1 MKELMKTNSACLVI
15 AGHAPNEKER
25 KEMPVYKDEQRN
37 SWYCKCNYK
46 DWLGE
51 SKSKM
56 KRGFATK
63 REALQWE
70 REFLERQSASMDMKF
85 SSFVDVYFVDK
96 APRLKERSVMT
107 KRILIETKILPY
119 FGEKKMSEITAVDII
134 KWQNVLLNQEY
145 KPTYLRM
152 IQNQM
157 TAIFNHAER
166 LYDLKDNP
174 CKKVDKMGRANA
186 KELNFWTK
194 EEYEVFIQGFT
205 KSEEMYRIIFQMLFW
220 LGCRV
225 GELLALT
232 SEDINLENGTVSIS
246 KTYFRR
252 NQTDYITSPKTESSN
267 RKITIP
273 NFLQKELQR
282 FLDRQYGLTAEER
295 IFPITD
301 RAIQKKMKQKT
312 ELAKLKPI
320 RVHDLRHSHIALLIE
335 KGMQPLVIAQRVGHD
350 SVNTTMN
357 IYGHLY
363 PNKQK
368 QVADMLNA
376 EATGNATNNLVD
388 MATENHYRKAGGWS

>member
-1 MKELMKTNSACLVI
+1 MPYPESVRVWRLQ
-15 AGHAPNEKER
+15 ER
-25 KEMPVYKDEQRN
+25 EVMSMPVYKDEKRN
-37 SWYCKCNYK
+37 TWYYKCNYK

-63 REALQWE
+63 KDAQQWE
-70 REFLERQSASMDMKF
+70 REFLQRQSASMDMKF
-85 SSFVDVYFVDK
+85 ASFVEVYFEDK
-96 APRLKERSVMT
+96 APRLKERSIMT
-107 KRILIETKILPY
+107 KRILFETKIIPY
-119 FGEKKMSEITAVDII
+119 FGEKQMNEITPVDII
-134 KWQNVLLNQEY
+134 KWQNALLNQDY

-152 IQNQM
+152 IQNQV
-157 TAIFNHAER
+157 TALFNHAER
-166 LYDLKDNP
+166 FYQLKENP
-174 CKKVDKMGRANA
+174 CKKVEKMGRANA

-194 EEYEVFIQGFT
+194 DEYEQFIQGFT
-205 KSEEMYRIIFQMLFW
+205 EEEEMYRITFQMLFW

-232 SEDINLENGTVSIS
+232 SEDIDFEGGTVSIS
-246 KTYFRR
+246 KTYYRR
-252 NQTDYITSPKTESSN
+252 NQTDYITPPKTESSN
-267 RKITIP
+267 RMITIP
-273 NFLQKELQR
+273 KFLQEELKNFL
-282 FLDRQYGLTAEER
+282 DMQYGLTPEER

-335 KGMQPLVIAQRVGHD
+335 KGLQPLVIAQRVGHD

-376 EATGNATNNLVD
+376 EATGEPESKLVD
-388 MATENHYRKAGGWS
+388 MATEMRYRKAGGWS

>member
-1 MKELMKTNSACLVI
+1 
-15 AGHAPNEKER
+15 
-25 KEMPVYKDEQRN
+25 MPVYKDEKRN
-37 SWYCKCNYK
+37 TWYCKCNYR

-63 REALQWE
+63 KEALEWE
-70 REFLERQSASMDMKF
+70 REFLQRQSSSMDMKL
-85 SSFVDVYFVDK
+85 SSFVDVYFDDK
-96 APRLKERSVMT
+96 APRLKERSIMT
-107 KRILIETKILPY
+107 KRTLIETKILPY
-119 FGEKKMSEITAVDII
+119 FGDKQMNDITAVDII
-134 KWQNVLLNQEY
+134 KWQNALLNQEY

-152 IQNQM
+152 IQNQL
-157 TAIFNHAER
+157 TALFNHAER
-166 LYDLKDNP
+166 FYDLKDNP

-194 EEYEVFIQGFT
+194 DEFEVFIQCFT
-205 KSEEMYRIIFQMLFW
+205 EEEEMYRIIFLMLFW

-232 SEDINLENGTVSIS
+232 ESDIDLEGGTVSIS

-252 NQTDYITSPKTESSN
+252 NKTDYITAPKTESSN

-273 NFLQKELQR
+273 QFLQDEIKQ
-282 FLDRQYGLTAEER
+282 FLDRQYELMPEER

-312 ELAKLKPI
+312 EQAKLKPI

-368 QVADMLNA
+368 QVADLLNA
-376 EATGNATNNLVD
+376 EATGELENNLVD
-388 MATENHYRKAGGWS
+388 METEKRFRRAGGWS

>member
-1 MKELMKTNSACLVI
+1 
-15 AGHAPNEKER
+15 
-25 KEMPVYKDEQRN
+25 MPVYKDEKRN
-37 SWYCKCNYK
+37 TWYCKCNYR

-63 REALQWE
+63 KEALEWE
-70 REFLERQSASMDMKF
+70 REFLQRQSSSMDMKL
-85 SSFVDVYFVDK
+85 SSFVDVYFDDK
-96 APRLKERSVMT
+96 APRLKERSIMT
-107 KRILIETKILPY
+107 KRTLIETKILPY
-119 FGEKKMSEITAVDII
+119 FGDKQMNDITAVDII
-134 KWQNVLLNQEY
+134 KWQNALLNQEY

-152 IQNQM
+152 IQNQL
-157 TAIFNHAER
+157 TALFNHAER
-166 LYDLKDNP
+166 FYDLKDNP

-194 EEYEVFIQGFT
+194 DEFEVFIQCFT
-205 KSEEMYRIIFQMLFW
+205 EEEEMYRIIFLMLFW

-232 SEDINLENGTVSIS
+232 ESDIDLKGGTVSIS

-252 NQTDYITSPKTESSN
+252 NKTDYITAPKTESSN

-273 NFLQKELQR
+273 QFLQDEIKQ
-282 FLDRQYGLTAEER
+282 FLDRQYELMPEER

-312 ELAKLKPI
+312 EQAKLKPI

-368 QVADMLNA
+368 QVADLLNA
-376 EATGNATNNLVD
+376 EATGELKNNLVD
-388 MATENHYRKAGGWS
+388 METEKRFRRAGGWS

>member
-1 MKELMKTNSACLVI
+1 
-15 AGHAPNEKER
+15 
-25 KEMPVYKDEQRN
+25 MPVYKDDKRGT
-37 SWYCKCNYK
+37 WYCKCNYK
-46 DWLGE
+46 DWQGE
-51 SKSKM
+51 SVSKM

-63 REALQWE
+63 KEAQEWEKDFLQK
-70 REFLERQSASMDMKF
+70 QSGNMNMKF
-85 SSFVDVYFVDK
+85 ADFVEVYFTDK
-96 APRLKERSVMT
+96 TPRLKERSVMS
-107 KRILIETKILPY
+107 KQILFDTKITPF
-119 FGEKKMSEITAVDII
+119 FGEKRVNEITSVDII
-134 KWQNVLLNQEY
+134 KWQNGLLRQEY

-152 IQNQM
+152 IQNQV
-157 TAIFNHAER
+157 TALFNHAER
-166 LYDLKDNP
+166 FYDLKTNP
-174 CKKVDKMGRANA
+174 CKKVDKIGRSNA

-194 EEYEVFIQGFT
+194 DEFDIFISGFSEE
-205 KSEEMYRIIFQMLFW
+205 EEMYRIIFLILFW

-232 SEDINLENGTVSIS
+232 AGDIDLEKGEVNIS

-252 NQTDYITSPKTESSN
+252 NKTDYITSPKTESSN

-273 NFLQKELQR
+273 KFLQEELKV
-282 FLDRQYGLTAEER
+282 FLSRQYDLQPEDR

-312 ELAKLKPI
+312 EQANLKPI

-376 EATGNATNNLVD
+376 EATGTLEDNLID
-388 MATENHYRKAGGWS
+388 MNVEKRFRQAGGWS

>member
-1 MKELMKTNSACLVI
+1 MIL
-15 AGHAPNEKER
+15 
-25 KEMPVYKDEQRN
+25 PVYKDEKRN
-37 SWYCKCNYK
+37 TWYCKCNYR

-56 KRGFATK
+56 KRGFVTK
-63 REALQWE
+63 KEALEWE
-70 REFLERQSASMDMKF
+70 REFLQRQSASMDMKL
-85 SSFVDVYFVDK
+85 SSFVDVYFDDK
-96 APRLKERSVMT
+96 APRLKERSIMT
-107 KRILIETKILPY
+107 KRTLIETKILPY
-119 FGEKKMSEITAVDII
+119 FGDKQMNEITAVDII
-134 KWQNVLLNQEY
+134 KWQNALLNQEY

-152 IQNQM
+152 IQNQL
-157 TAIFNHAER
+157 TALFNHAER
-166 LYDLKDNP
+166 FYDLKDNP

-194 EEYEVFIQGFT
+194 DEFEVFIQCFT
-205 KSEEMYRIIFQMLFW
+205 EEEEMYRIIFLMLFW

-232 SEDINLENGTVSIS
+232 SEDIDFEKGTVSIS

-252 NQTDYITSPKTESSN
+252 NKTDYITAPKTESSN

-273 NFLQKELQR
+273 QFLQDEIKQ
-282 FLDRQYGLTAEER
+282 FLDRQYELMPEER

-312 ELAKLKPI
+312 EQARLKPI

-368 QVADMLNA
+368 QVADLLNA
-376 EATGNATNNLVD
+376 EATGELENNLVD
-388 MATENHYRKAGGWS
+388 METEKRFRKAGGWS

>member
-1 MKELMKTNSACLVI
+1 
-15 AGHAPNEKER
+15 
-25 KEMPVYKDEQRN
+25 MPVYKDEKRN
-37 SWYCKCNYK
+37 TWYCKCNYR

-63 REALQWE
+63 KEALEWE
-70 REFLERQSASMDMKF
+70 REFLQRQSASMDMKL
-85 SSFVDVYFVDK
+85 SSFVDVYFEDK
-96 APRLKERSVMT
+96 SPRLKERSIMT
-107 KRILIETKILPY
+107 KRTLIETKILPY
-119 FGEKKMSEITAVDII
+119 FGDKQMDEITAVDII
-134 KWQNVLLNQEY
+134 KWQNALLNQEY

-152 IQNQM
+152 IQNQL
-157 TAIFNHAER
+157 TALFNHAER
-166 LYDLKDNP
+166 FYDLKDNP

-194 EEYEVFIQGFT
+194 DEFEVFIQCFT
-205 KSEEMYRIIFQMLFW
+205 EEEEMYRIIFLMLFW

-232 SEDINLENGTVSIS
+232 SEDIDFENGTVSIS

-252 NQTDYITSPKTESSN
+252 NKTDYITAPKTESSN

-273 NFLQKELQR
+273 QFLQKEIKQ
-282 FLDRQYGLTAEER
+282 FLDRQYELMSVER

-312 ELAKLKPI
+312 EQAKLKPI
-320 RVHDLRHSHIALLIE
+320 RVHDLRHLHIALLIE

-368 QVADMLNA
+368 QVADLLNA
-376 EATGNATNNLVD
+376 EATGKPENNLVD
-388 MATENHYRKAGGWS
+388 METEKRFRKAGGWS

>member
-1 MKELMKTNSACLVI
+1 
-15 AGHAPNEKER
+15 
-25 KEMPVYKDEQRN
+25 MPVYKDEKRN
-37 SWYCKCNYK
+37 TWYCKCNYR

-63 REALQWE
+63 KEALEWE
-70 REFLERQSASMDMKF
+70 REFLQRQSSSMDMKL
-85 SSFVDVYFVDK
+85 SSFVDVYFDDK
-96 APRLKERSVMT
+96 APRLKEWSIMT
-107 KRILIETKILPY
+107 KRTLIETKILPY
-119 FGEKKMSEITAVDII
+119 FGDKQMNDITAVDII
-134 KWQNVLLNQEY
+134 KWQNALLNQEY

-152 IQNQM
+152 IQNQL
-157 TAIFNHAER
+157 TALFNHAER
-166 LYDLKDNP
+166 FYDLKDNP

-194 EEYEVFIQGFT
+194 DEFEVFIQCFT
-205 KSEEMYRIIFQMLFW
+205 EEEEMYRIIFLMLFW

-232 SEDINLENGTVSIS
+232 ESDIDLEGGTVSIS

-252 NQTDYITSPKTESSN
+252 NKTDYITAPKTESSN

-273 NFLQKELQR
+273 QFLQDEIKQ
-282 FLDRQYGLTAEER
+282 FLDRQYELMPEER

-312 ELAKLKPI
+312 EQAKLKPI

-368 QVADMLNA
+368 QVADLLNA
-376 EATGNATNNLVD
+376 EATGELKNNLVD
-388 MATENHYRKAGGWS
+388 METEKRFRRAGGWS

>member
-1 MKELMKTNSACLVI
+1 
-15 AGHAPNEKER
+15 
-25 KEMPVYKDEQRN
+25 MPVYKDEQRN

-51 SKSKM
+51 SKAKM
-56 KRGFATK
+56 KRGFSTK
-63 REALQWE
+63 KEALQWE
-70 REFLERQSASMDMKF
+70 REFLEKQSTSMDMKF
-85 SSFVDVYFVDK
+85 ASFVEVYFRDK
-96 APRLKERSVMT
+96 TPRLKERSVMT
-107 KRILIETKILPY
+107 KRVLIETKILPY
-119 FGEKKMSEITAVDII
+119 FGERKMNEITAVDII
-134 KWQNVLLNQEY
+134 KWQNALLNQEY

-166 LYDLKDNP
+166 FYELKNNP

-194 EEYEVFIQGFT
+194 DEYEVFMQGFT
-205 KSEEMYRIIFQMLFW
+205 TDEEMYRIIFLMLFW

-232 SEDINLENGTVSIS
+232 SEDIDLESGTVSIS
-246 KTYFRR
+246 KTYYRR

-273 NFLQKELQR
+273 KFLQEELRQ
-282 FLDRQYGLTAEER
+282 FLVRQYGLTSNDR

-312 ELAKLKPI
+312 ELSKLKPI

-335 KGMQPLVIAQRVGHD
+335 KGLQPLVIAQRVGHD

-376 EATGNATNNLVD
+376 EATGELENNLVD
-388 MATENHYRKAGGWS
+388 MVTEMRYRKAGSWS

>member
-1 MKELMKTNSACLVI
+1 
-15 AGHAPNEKER
+15 
-25 KEMPVYKDEQRN
+25 MPVYKDEKRN
-37 SWYCKCNYK
+37 TWYCKCNYR

-63 REALQWE
+63 KEALEWE
-70 REFLERQSASMDMKF
+70 REFLQRQSSSMDMKL
-85 SSFVDVYFVDK
+85 SSFVDVYFDDK
-96 APRLKERSVMT
+96 APRLKERSIMT
-107 KRILIETKILPY
+107 KRTLIETKILPY
-119 FGEKKMSEITAVDII
+119 FGDKQMNDITAVDII
-134 KWQNVLLNQEY
+134 KWQNALLNQEY

-152 IQNQM
+152 LQNQL
-157 TAIFNHAER
+157 TALFNHAER
-166 LYDLKDNP
+166 FYDLKDNP

-194 EEYEVFIQGFT
+194 DEFEVFIQCFT
-205 KSEEMYRIIFQMLFW
+205 EEEEMYRIIFLMLFW

-232 SEDINLENGTVSIS
+232 ESDIDLEGGTVSIS

-252 NQTDYITSPKTESSN
+252 NKTDYITAPKTESSN

-273 NFLQKELQR
+273 QFLQDEIKQ
-282 FLDRQYGLTAEER
+282 FLDRQYELMPEER

-312 ELAKLKPI
+312 EQAKLKPI
-320 RVHDLRHSHIALLIE
+320 RVHDLRHSHIAVLIE

-368 QVADMLNA
+368 QVADLLNA
-376 EATGNATNNLVD
+376 EATGELKNNLVD
-388 MATENHYRKAGGWS
+388 METEKRFRRAGGWS

>member
-1 MKELMKTNSACLVI
+1 
-15 AGHAPNEKER
+15 
-25 KEMPVYKDEQRN
+25 MPVYKDKKRN
-37 SWYCKCNYK
+37 TWFCKCNYK

-63 REALQWE
+63 KDAQQWE
-70 REFLERQSASMDMKF
+70 RDFLQKQSASMDMKF
-85 SSFVDVYFVDK
+85 ASFVDVYFEDK
-96 APRLKERSVMT
+96 APRLKERSIMT
-107 KRILIETKILPY
+107 KRTLFETKIIPY
-119 FGEKKMSEITAVDII
+119 FGEKQMNEITAVDII
-134 KWQNVLLNQEY
+134 KWQNALLNQDY

-157 TAIFNHAER
+157 TALFNHAEKF
-166 LYDLKDNP
+166 YDLKDNP
-174 CKKVDKMGRANA
+174 CKKVDKMGRSNA

-194 EEYEVFIQGFT
+194 DEYEQFIQCF
-205 KSEEMYRIIFQMLFW
+205 SPDEEMYQIIFQMLFW

-232 SEDINLENGTVSIS
+232 SQDIDFENGTVNIS
-246 KTYFRR
+246 KTYYRR
-252 NQTDYITSPKTESSN
+252 NQTDYITPPKTESSN

-273 NFLQKELQR
+273 KFLAEEMKD
-282 FLDRQYGLTAEER
+282 FVDRQYGLTPEDR

-312 ELAKLKPI
+312 EQAKLKPI

-368 QVADMLNA
+368 QVADLLNA
-376 EATGNATNNLVD
+376 EATGEPESNLVD
-388 MATENHYRKAGGWS
+388 MATEMRFRKAGGWS

>member
-1 MKELMKTNSACLVI
+1 
-15 AGHAPNEKER
+15 
-25 KEMPVYKDEQRN
+25 MPVYKDEKRN
-37 SWYCKCNYK
+37 TWYCKCNYR

-63 REALQWE
+63 KEALEWE
-70 REFLERQSASMDMKF
+70 REFLQGQSSSMDMKL
-85 SSFVDVYFVDK
+85 SSSVDVYFDDK
-96 APRLKERSVMT
+96 APRLKERSIMT
-107 KRILIETKILPY
+107 KRTLIETKILPY
-119 FGEKKMSEITAVDII
+119 FGDKQMNDITAVDII
-134 KWQNVLLNQEY
+134 KWQNALLNQEY

-152 IQNQM
+152 IQNQL
-157 TAIFNHAER
+157 TALFNHAER
-166 LYDLKDNP
+166 FYDLKDNP

-194 EEYEVFIQGFT
+194 DEFEVFIQCFT
-205 KSEEMYRIIFQMLFW
+205 EEEEMYRIIFLMLFW

-232 SEDINLENGTVSIS
+232 ESDIDLEGGTVSIS

-252 NQTDYITSPKTESSN
+252 NKTDYITAPKTESSN

-273 NFLQKELQR
+273 QFLQDEIKQ
-282 FLDRQYGLTAEER
+282 FLDRQYELMPEER

-312 ELAKLKPI
+312 EQAKLKPI

-368 QVADMLNA
+368 QVADLLNA
-376 EATGNATNNLVD
+376 EATGELKNNLVD
-388 MATENHYRKAGGWS
+388 METEKRFRRAGGWS

>member
-1 MKELMKTNSACLVI
+1 
-15 AGHAPNEKER
+15 
-25 KEMPVYKDEQRN
+25 MPVYKDEKRN
-37 SWYCKCNYK
+37 TWFCKCNYK

-63 REALQWE
+63 KDAQQWE
-70 REFLERQSASMDMKF
+70 RDFLQKQSASMDMKF
-85 SSFVDVYFVDK
+85 ASFVEVYFEDK
-96 APRLKERSVMT
+96 APRLKERSIMT
-107 KRILIETKILPY
+107 KRTLFETKIIPY
-119 FGEKKMSEITAVDII
+119 FGEKQMNEITAVDII
-134 KWQNVLLNQEY
+134 KWQNALLNQDY

-157 TAIFNHAER
+157 TALFNHAEKF
-166 LYDLKDNP
+166 YDLKDNP
-174 CKKVDKMGRANA
+174 CKKVDKMGRSNA

-194 EEYEVFIQGFT
+194 DEYEQFIQCF
-205 KSEEMYRIIFQMLFW
+205 SPDEEMYQIIFQMLFW

-232 SEDINLENGTVSIS
+232 SQDIDFENGTVNIS
-246 KTYFRR
+246 KTYYRR
-252 NQTDYITSPKTESSN
+252 NQTDYVTPPKTESSN

-273 NFLQKELQR
+273 KFLAEEMKD
-282 FLDRQYGLTAEER
+282 FVDRQYGLTSEDR

-312 ELAKLKPI
+312 EQAKLKPI

-368 QVADMLNA
+368 QVADLLNA
-376 EATGNATNNLVD
+376 EATGELESNLVD
-388 MATENHYRKAGGWS
+388 MATEMRFRKAGGWS

>member
-1 MKELMKTNSACLVI
+1 
-15 AGHAPNEKER
+15 
-25 KEMPVYKDEQRN
+25 MPVYKDEKRN
-37 SWYCKCNYK
+37 TWYCKCNYK

-63 REALQWE
+63 KDAQQWE
-70 REFLERQSASMDMKF
+70 REFMQRQSASMDMKF
-85 SSFVDVYFVDK
+85 ASFVEVYFEDK
-96 APRLKERSVMT
+96 APRLKERSIMT
-107 KRILIETKILPY
+107 KRILFETKIIPY
-119 FGEKKMSEITAVDII
+119 FGEKQMNEITLVDII
-134 KWQNVLLNQEY
+134 KWQNALLNQDY

-152 IQNQM
+152 IQNQV
-157 TAIFNHAER
+157 TALFNHAER
-166 LYDLKDNP
+166 FYQLKENP

-194 EEYEVFIQGFT
+194 DEYEQFIQGFT
-205 KSEEMYRIIFQMLFW
+205 EKEEMYRIIFQMLFW

-232 SEDINLENGTVSIS
+232 SEDIDFEGGTVSIS
-246 KTYFRR
+246 KTYYRR
-252 NQTDYITSPKTESSN
+252 NQTDYITPPKTESSN

-273 NFLQKELQR
+273 KFLQEELKN
-282 FLDRQYGLTAEER
+282 FLDRQYGLTPEER

-320 RVHDLRHSHIALLIE
+320 RVHDLRHSHIAFLIE
-335 KGMQPLVIAQRVGHD
+335 KGLQPLVIAQRVGHD

-376 EATGNATNNLVD
+376 EATGEPESKLVD
-388 MATENHYRKAGGWS
+388 MATEMRYRKAGGWS

>member
-1 MKELMKTNSACLVI
+1 
-15 AGHAPNEKER
+15 
-25 KEMPVYKDEQRN
+25 MPVYKDEKRN
-37 SWYCKCNYK
+37 TWYCKCNYR

-63 REALQWE
+63 KEALEWE
-70 REFLERQSASMDMKF
+70 REFLQRQSSSMDMKL
-85 SSFVDVYFVDK
+85 SSFVDVYFDDK
-96 APRLKERSVMT
+96 APRLKERSIMT
-107 KRILIETKILPY
+107 KRTLIETKILPY
-119 FGEKKMSEITAVDII
+119 FGDKQMNDITAVDII
-134 KWQNVLLNQEY
+134 KWQNALLNQEY

-152 IQNQM
+152 IQNQL
-157 TAIFNHAER
+157 TALFNHAER
-166 LYDLKDNP
+166 FYDLKDNP

-194 EEYEVFIQGFT
+194 DEFEVFIQCFT
-205 KSEEMYRIIFQMLFW
+205 EEEEMYRIIFLMLFW

-232 SEDINLENGTVSIS
+232 ESDIDLEGGTVSIS

-252 NQTDYITSPKTESSN
+252 NKTDYITAPKTESSN

-273 NFLQKELQR
+273 QFLQDEINQ
-282 FLDRQYGLTAEER
+282 FLDRQYELMPEER

-312 ELAKLKPI
+312 EQAKLKPI

-368 QVADMLNA
+368 QVADLLNA
-376 EATGNATNNLVD
+376 EATGELKNNLVD
-388 MATENHYRKAGGWS
+388 METEKRFRRAGGWS

>member
-1 MKELMKTNSACLVI
+1 
-15 AGHAPNEKER
+15 
-25 KEMPVYKDEQRN
+25 MPVYKDEKRN
-37 SWYCKCNYK
+37 TWYCKCNYR

-56 KRGFATK
+56 KRGFVTK
-63 REALQWE
+63 KEALEWE
-70 REFLERQSASMDMKF
+70 REFLQRQSASMDMKL
-85 SSFVDVYFVDK
+85 SSFVDVYFDDK
-96 APRLKERSVMT
+96 APRLKERSIMT
-107 KRILIETKILPY
+107 KRTLIETKILPY
-119 FGEKKMSEITAVDII
+119 FGDKQMNDITAVDII
-134 KWQNVLLNQEY
+134 KWQNALLNQEY

-152 IQNQM
+152 IQNQL
-157 TAIFNHAER
+157 TALFNHAER
-166 LYDLKDNP
+166 FYDLKDNP

-194 EEYEVFIQGFT
+194 DEFEVFIQCFT
-205 KSEEMYRIIFQMLFW
+205 EEEEMYRIIFLMLFW

-232 SEDINLENGTVSIS
+232 ESDIDLEGGTVSIS

-252 NQTDYITSPKTESSN
+252 NKTDYITAPKTESSN

-273 NFLQKELQR
+273 QFLQDEIKQ
-282 FLDRQYGLTAEER
+282 FLDRQYELMPEER

-312 ELAKLKPI
+312 EQAKLKPI

-368 QVADMLNA
+368 QVADLLNA
-376 EATGNATNNLVD
+376 EANGELKNNLVD
-388 MATENHYRKAGGWS
+388 METEKRFRRAGGWS

>member
-1 MKELMKTNSACLVI
+1 
-15 AGHAPNEKER
+15 
-25 KEMPVYKDEQRN
+25 MPVYKDEKRN
-37 SWYCKCNYK
+37 TWYCKCNYR

-56 KRGFATK
+56 KRGFVTK
-63 REALQWE
+63 KEALEWE
-70 REFLERQSASMDMKF
+70 REFLQRQSASMDMKL
-85 SSFVDVYFVDK
+85 SSFVDVYFDDK
-96 APRLKERSVMT
+96 APRLKERSIMT
-107 KRILIETKILPY
+107 KRTLIETKILPY
-119 FGEKKMSEITAVDII
+119 FGDKQMNEITAVDII
-134 KWQNVLLNQEY
+134 KWQNALLNQEY

-152 IQNQM
+152 IQNQL
-157 TAIFNHAER
+157 TALFNHAER
-166 LYDLKDNP
+166 FYDLKDNP

-194 EEYEVFIQGFT
+194 DEFEVFIQCFT
-205 KSEEMYRIIFQMLFW
+205 EEEEMYRIIFLMLFW

-232 SEDINLENGTVSIS
+232 SEDIDFEKGTVSIS

-252 NQTDYITSPKTESSN
+252 NKTDYITAPKTESSN

-273 NFLQKELQR
+273 QFLQDEIKQ
-282 FLDRQYGLTAEER
+282 FLDRQYELMPEER

-312 ELAKLKPI
+312 EQAKLKPI

-368 QVADMLNA
+368 QVADLLNA
-376 EATGNATNNLVD
+376 EATGELKNNLVD
-388 MATENHYRKAGGWS
+388 METEKRFRRAGGWS